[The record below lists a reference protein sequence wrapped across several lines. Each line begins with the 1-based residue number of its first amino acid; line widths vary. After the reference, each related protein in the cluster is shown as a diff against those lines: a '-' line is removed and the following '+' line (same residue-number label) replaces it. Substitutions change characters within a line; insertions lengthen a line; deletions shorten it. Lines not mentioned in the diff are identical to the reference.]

1 VKLLQT
7 EMPYAARMLTYA
19 ARMLHVC
26 FTYAARMLHV
36 CCTYAEQ
43 ERQGVKLLQTEM
55 PVTDKTLLTKPLS
68 AAN

>member
-1 VKLLQT
+1 
-7 EMPYAARMLTYA
+7 ML
-19 ARMLHVC
+19 
-26 FTYAARMLHV
+26 
-36 CCTYAEQ
+36 TYAEQ